1 MKRVTI
7 SELQADLTAYL
18 DAVRSGQT
26 VIVCDRE
33 TVVAR
38 IEPAGAAGDDDMPV
52 REPLITDPEE
62 RVRVLSA
69 IKPVM
74 KPTPEQAKRI
84 QEIVEDMRA
93 DRF

>member
-7 SELQADLTAYL
+7 SELQADLPAYL

-26 VIVCDRE
+26 VIVGDHE

-38 IEPAGAAGDDDMPV
+38 IEPAGTADDLLV

-62 RVRVLSA
+62 RARVRRS
-69 IKPVM
+69 IKPVVHLS
-74 KPTPEQAKRI
+74 KEAAKKAQAI
-84 QEIVEDMRA
+84 IDDMRA